1 MHLFAHRGASAT
13 HPENT
18 VEAFR
23 AAVTAGADGVE
34 LDVWAHPDGRL
45 LVHHDELPPGERRPS
60 VPTLDE
66 ALDACGDLIVNIEVK
81 RAPAAALLDALSGRP
96 RDRLLLSSFDAALMD
111 ELHRLDPAVPTAQLT
126 LRPVTVRAITR
137 CAAAGHVAIHPHHLS
152 VTARLVERCHVAGLA
167 VNTWTVDD
175 PARLRQLAVW
185 GVDGVCVNDPAA
197 AKRALTA

>member
-23 AAVTAGADGVE
+23 AAVAAGADGVE
-34 LDVWAHPDGRL
+34 LDVWAHADGRL
-45 LVHHDELPPGERRPS
+45 LVHHVELPPGLVPAS

-66 ALDACGDLIVNIEVK
+66 ALDACGDLVVNVEVK
-81 RAPAAALLDALSGRP
+81 RAPAAAVLDGLRDRR

-111 ELHRLDPAVPTAQLT
+111 EVRRLDPAMPTAQLT
-126 LRPVTVRAITR
+126 MRPVTARTIAR
-137 CAAAGHVAIHPHHLS
+137 CAAAGHVALHPHQLS
-152 VTARLVERCHVAGLA
+152 VTARLVARCHDAGLA

-175 PARLRQLAVW
+175 PGRLRQLAAW

-197 AKRALTA
+197 ARRALTA